1 MNQLLTLLQPETVI
15 FNLESGSKEEVISRL
30 LQKAIDTHQIDT
42 ENKEEI
48 LESLLAR
55 EKSMSTGIGSGVAIP
70 HCSVN
75 LVDELKCVMGLNPNG
90 IDFDSIDHQ
99 PVHIF
104 ILLIVPKTK
113 FQEHIKTL
121 AQIAKA
127 LNVKEDR
134 EKLIRSG
141 SFEEI
146 QKAFL
151 GTSNRA
157 GRNL

>member
-1 MNQLLTLLQPETVI
+1 MNQLLTLLHPETVI
-15 FNLESGSKEEVISRL
+15 FNLESGTKEEVISRL
-30 LQKAIDTHQIDT
+30 LQKAVDTHQIDA

-146 QKAFL
+146 QKAF
-151 GTSNRA
+151 S
-157 GRNL
+157 RNV

>member
-1 MNQLLTLLQPETVI
+1 MNQLLTLLHPETVI
-15 FNLESGSKEEVISRL
+15 FNLEAGNKEEVISRL
-30 LQKAIDTHQIDT
+30 LQKAVDTHQIDS

-75 LVDELKCVMGLNPNG
+75 LVDELKCVMGLNQEG
-90 IDFDSIDHQ
+90 VDFDSIDHQ

-134 EKLIRSG
+134 EKLIRSR

-146 QKAFL
+146 QKAF
-151 GTSNRA
+151 S
-157 GRNL
+157 RNV

>member
-15 FNLESGSKEEVISRL
+15 FNLESGSKGEMISRL

-146 QKAFL
+146 QKAF
-151 GTSNRA
+151 S
-157 GRNL
+157 RNI

>member
-146 QKAFL
+146 QKA
-151 GTSNRA
+151 SS
-157 GRNL
+157 RNV

>member
-1 MNQLLTLLQPETVI
+1 MNQLLTLLHPETVI
-15 FNLESGSKEEVISRL
+15 FNLESGTKEEVISRL
-30 LQKAIDTHQIDT
+30 LQKAVDTHQIDV

-146 QKAFL
+146 QKAF
-151 GTSNRA
+151 S
-157 GRNL
+157 RNV

>member
-146 QKAFL
+146 QKAF
-151 GTSNRA
+151 S
-157 GRNL
+157 RNV

>member
-1 MNQLLTLLQPETVI
+1 MNQLLTLLQSETVI

-146 QKAFL
+146 QKAF
-151 GTSNRA
+151 S
-157 GRNL
+157 RNV

>member
-1 MNQLLTLLQPETVI
+1 MNQLLTLLHPETVI
-15 FNLESGSKEEVISRL
+15 FNLESGTKEEVISKL
-30 LQKAIDTHQIDT
+30 LQKAVDTHQIES

-75 LVDELKCVMGLNPNG
+75 LVDELKCVMGLNPQG

-146 QKAFL
+146 QKAF
-151 GTSNRA
+151 S
-157 GRNL
+157 RNV

>member
-1 MNQLLTLLQPETVI
+1 MDMNQLLTLLQPETVI

-146 QKAFL
+146 QKAF
-151 GTSNRA
+151 S
-157 GRNL
+157 RNV

>member
-1 MNQLLTLLQPETVI
+1 MNQLLTLLRPETII
-15 FNLESGSKEEVISRL
+15 FNLESGTKEEVISRL
-30 LQKAIDTHQIDT
+30 LQKAVDTRQIDA

-75 LVDELKCVMGLNPNG
+75 LVDELKCVMGLNPSG

-146 QKAFL
+146 QKAF
-151 GTSNRA
+151 S
-157 GRNL
+157 RNV

>member
-1 MNQLLTLLQPETVI
+1 MDMNQLLTLLQPETVI

-146 QKAFL
+146 QKAF
-151 GTSNRA
+151 S
-157 GRNL
+157 RNI

>member
-1 MNQLLTLLQPETVI
+1 MNQLLTLLRPETVI
-15 FNLESGSKEEVISRL
+15 FNLESGTKEEVISKL
-30 LQKAIDTHQIDT
+30 LQKAVDTRQIDA
-42 ENKEEI
+42 ENKGEI

-75 LVDELKCVMGLNPNG
+75 LVDELKCVMGLNPRG

-146 QKAFL
+146 QKAF
-151 GTSNRA
+151 S
-157 GRNL
+157 RNV

>member
-48 LESLLAR
+48 LEPLLAR

-146 QKAFL
+146 QKAF
-151 GTSNRA
+151 S
-157 GRNL
+157 RNI

>member
-1 MNQLLTLLQPETVI
+1 MNQLLTLLHPETII
-15 FNLESGSKEEVISRL
+15 FNLESGTKEEVISKL
-30 LQKAIDTHQIDT
+30 LQKAVDTHQIDA

-146 QKAFL
+146 QKAF
-151 GTSNRA
+151 S
-157 GRNL
+157 RNV

>member
-1 MNQLLTLLQPETVI
+1 MNQLLTLLRPETII
-15 FNLESGSKEEVISRL
+15 FNLESGTKEEVISRL
-30 LQKAIDTHQIDT
+30 LQKAVDTRQIDA

-75 LVDELKCVMGLNPNG
+75 LVDELKCVMGLNPSG

-121 AQIAKA
+121 GQIAKA

-146 QKAFL
+146 QKAF
-151 GTSNRA
+151 S
-157 GRNL
+157 RNV

>member
-127 LNVKEDR
+127 LNIKEDR

-146 QKAFL
+146 QKAF
-151 GTSNRA
+151 S
-157 GRNL
+157 RNV

>member
-15 FNLESGSKEEVISRL
+15 FNLESGSKEEVISKL
-30 LQKAIDTHQIDT
+30 LQKAIDTHQIDA

-104 ILLIVPKTK
+104 ILLIVSKTK

-146 QKAFL
+146 QKAF
-151 GTSNRA
+151 S
-157 GRNL
+157 RNV

>member
-70 HCSVN
+70 HFSVN

-146 QKAFL
+146 QKAF
-151 GTSNRA
+151 S
-157 GRNL
+157 RNV

>member
-1 MNQLLTLLQPETVI
+1 MDMNQLLTLLQPETVI

-99 PVHIF
+99 PVHILF
-104 ILLIVPKTK
+104 FLSFPKPNFK
-113 FQEHIKTL
+113 NIS
-121 AQIAKA
+121 
-127 LNVKEDR
+127 R
-134 EKLIRSG
+134 RSRRL
-141 SFEEI
+141 
-146 QKAFL
+146 QKH
-151 GTSNRA
+151 
-157 GRNL
+157 

>member
-134 EKLIRSG
+134 ENLIRSG

-146 QKAFL
+146 QKAF
-151 GTSNRA
+151 S
-157 GRNL
+157 RNV

>member
-1 MNQLLTLLQPETVI
+1 MNQLLTLLHPETII
-15 FNLESGSKEEVISRL
+15 FNLEPGTKEEVISKL
-30 LQKAIDTHQIDT
+30 LQKAVDTHQIDA

-146 QKAFL
+146 QKAF
-151 GTSNRA
+151 S
-157 GRNL
+157 RNV

>member
-1 MNQLLTLLQPETVI
+1 MNQLLTLLQPKTVI

-146 QKAFL
+146 QKAF
-151 GTSNRA
+151 S
-157 GRNL
+157 RNV

>member
-146 QKAFL
+146 QKAF
-151 GTSNRA
+151 S
-157 GRNL
+157 RNI

>member
-1 MNQLLTLLQPETVI
+1 MNQLLTLLHPETVI
-15 FNLESGSKEEVISRL
+15 FDLQSGTKEEVISRL
-30 LQKAIDTHQIDT
+30 LQKAVETKQI
-42 ENKEEI
+42 ESANKEEI

-75 LVDELKCVMGLNPNG
+75 LVDELKCVMGLNSQG

-134 EKLIRSG
+134 EKLIRSK

-146 QKAFL
+146 QKAF
-151 GTSNRA
+151 T
-157 GRNL
+157 RNV

>member
-1 MNQLLTLLQPETVI
+1 MNQLLTLLHPETVI
-15 FNLESGSKEEVISRL
+15 FNLESGTKEEVISKL
-30 LQKAIDTHQIDT
+30 LQKAVDTHQIES

-75 LVDELKCVMGLNPNG
+75 LVDELKCVMGLNPTG

-146 QKAFL
+146 QKAF
-151 GTSNRA
+151 S
-157 GRNL
+157 RNV

>member
-1 MNQLLTLLQPETVI
+1 MDMNQLLTLLQPKTVI

-146 QKAFL
+146 QKAF
-151 GTSNRA
+151 S
-157 GRNL
+157 RNV

>member
-15 FNLESGSKEEVISRL
+15 FNLESGNKEEVISRL
-30 LQKAIDTHQIDT
+30 LQKAIDAHQIDA

-146 QKAFL
+146 QKAF
-151 GTSNRA
+151 S
-157 GRNL
+157 RNV

>member
-15 FNLESGSKEEVISRL
+15 FNLESGNKEEVISRL
-30 LQKAIDTHQIDT
+30 LQKAIDTNQIDA

-146 QKAFL
+146 QKAF
-151 GTSNRA
+151 S
-157 GRNL
+157 RNV

>member
-1 MNQLLTLLQPETVI
+1 MNQLLTLLHPETVI
-15 FNLESGSKEEVISRL
+15 FDLQSGTKEEVISRL
-30 LQKAIDTHQIDT
+30 LQKAVETKQI
-42 ENKEEI
+42 ENANKEEI

-75 LVDELKCVMGLNPNG
+75 LVDELKCVMGLNSQG

-134 EKLIRSG
+134 EKLIRSK

-146 QKAFL
+146 QKAF
-151 GTSNRA
+151 T
-157 GRNL
+157 RNV

>member
-1 MNQLLTLLQPETVI
+1 MDMNQLLTLLQPETVI

-90 IDFDSIDHQ
+90 IDFDSI
-99 PVHIF
+99 
-104 ILLIVPKTK
+104 
-113 FQEHIKTL
+113 
-121 AQIAKA
+121 
-127 LNVKEDR
+127 
-134 EKLIRSG
+134 
-141 SFEEI
+141 
-146 QKAFL
+146 
-151 GTSNRA
+151 
-157 GRNL
+157 